1 MGFWNSL
8 MSEAGAKTG
17 KAIGNKLFGRYGAD
31 EVVNF
36 NHGQTLQEQQ
46 QQSLLSQLLDS
57 EDRKDKMIEKER
69 THKKEDIILEMNF
82 DSSNPQYN
90 YQLLFQ
96 LIAMIDTWIKDED
109 NTKLYSL
116 ARSKF
121 DAGLLMCQIIDADNP
136 NIGLLSQKQQMWD
149 NYLLDEKNK
158 KEAAQKKN
166 KKNSIITAIIMLAIL
181 GGIFSLPFILGY

>member
-57 EDRKDKMIEKER
+57 EDRKDERIEKER

-166 KKNSIITAIIMLAIL
+166 KKNSIITTIILLAIL